1 MDCVIDNCV
10 KEIVEKDLT
19 KYCKK
24 HEIASINLINEFEFW
39 LIAYGS
45 DYTMKNYLERIVS
58 DDDINKGMFVIEVA
72 KYRIEQQDWN

>member
-10 KEIVEKDLT
+10 KESEVEDLT
-19 KYCKK
+19 GYCKK
-24 HEIASINLINEFEFW
+24 HEIASINLKNEFENW

-45 DYTMKNYLERIVS
+45 DYTMKNYLERIVN

>member
-45 DYTMKNYLERIVS
+45 DYTMKKLFRENC
-58 DDDINKGMFVIEVA
+58 
-72 KYRIEQQDWN
+72 